1 MAERNSW
8 AVSDS
13 PNGVITTEDA
23 RLALSAALQ
32 SGPGPVLSRNGI
44 RPANGNPG
52 LVAAASPTPDG
63 TVTVQPFQMFM
74 RASRGVGSYV
84 QTLDAVKTLDLL
96 KDNPAHSSNG
106 RIDLIVAQQT
116 DKFYGDT
123 SNGFVVKQIV
133 GEPSSTPGEP
143 TPGGDYMQLARVR
156 VPAGTRTITTDLI
169 DDRRPGWVVG
179 LGGVMPSRGVG
190 ERDAVHSYNGITT
203 YRQDKRWLEINDGE
217 KWRVPSMPVCT
228 SLADV
233 RAMITDPLPGQLV
246 FSTQDNLVYRW
257 NGADWIG
264 SVATGGGAVGTTPTA
279 TRHEARY
286 EARSNVQTFASG
298 VDTRARFPTMVYGSP
313 DITTSANNDVFT
325 LNRAGIWTITAS
337 FRTTAP
343 QGSADYHTYMAI
355 SDGVSTGIRFANT
368 MSRWLATSPG
378 TMSCAATNFFAAGAT
393 VSVLF
398 WTDNTGR
405 TYDVGWPNVN
415 HVSLTWLRA

>member
-23 RLALSAALQ
+23 RLAVSAAVQ
-32 SGPGPVLSRNGI
+32 SGPSPVLSRNGI
-44 RPANGNPG
+44 RPANGDPG
-52 LVAAASPTPDG
+52 KVAAASPTPDA

-96 KDNPAHSSNG
+96 KDNPAHSSNA

-123 SNGFVVKQIV
+123 TNGFVVKQIV
-133 GEPSSTPGEP
+133 GDPTTSQEP
-143 TPGGDYMQLARVR
+143 TPTGDYMLLASVR
-156 VPAGTRTITTDLI
+156 IPAGAKSIAPEQI
-169 DDRRPGWVVG
+169 QDRRPGWVVG
-179 LGGVMPSRGVG
+179 LGGVMPSKGVDDRNG
-190 ERDAVHSYNGITT
+190 THSYNGLTT
-203 YRQDKRWLEINDGE
+203 YRQDRRWLEINDGE
-217 KWRVPSMPVCT
+217 KWRVPSIPVCT
-228 SLADV
+228 SLADI
-233 RAMITDPLPGQLV
+233 RAMVTDPLPGQLV

-264 SVATGGGAVGTTPTA
+264 SVATGGGAIGTTPTA

-286 EARSNVQTFASG
+286 EVRGNVQTFPVQAN
-298 VDTRARFPTMVYGSP
+298 TRSRFPTMVYGSP
-313 DITTSANNDVFT
+313 DVTTSASNDVFT

-343 QGSADYHTYMAI
+343 LGSGEYHTYMAI
-355 SDGVSTGIRFANT
+355 TDGANVEIRYANT
-368 MSRWLATSPG
+368 MSRWFATSPG
-378 TMSCAATNFFAAGAT
+378 TMSTATTNFFNAGAT
-393 VSVLF
+393 VSVVF
-398 WTDNTGR
+398 WSDSANRTHDTG
-405 TYDVGWPNVN
+405 WANVN